1 MKMRLFASDLDGTLV
16 RSDGTISAASRAA
29 LKRAADA
36 GLLVVFVTGRPPR
49 WLDEIGDE
57 TGHTGLAVAAN
68 GAVLYD
74 LHSETVLRERLLTPE
89 LLATL
94 TADLRAAFPAVRF
107 GVEYG
112 TAFGYEPGY
121 RHDWEINPD
130 RDHRGN
136 PLPVPLV
143 APLDRITAAPAVKLL
158 AKDLGADPDCFL
170 AAAAAV
176 AGDRATVTTS
186 SRHGLLEI
194 AAPGVTKATGLAE
207 LASTHGIDSA
217 EVVAVG
223 DMPNDVAMLLWAGRA
238 YAVANAHPSVLAVA
252 DDVLPS
258 NDDDGVAVLI
268 ERLLGTP

>member
-1 MKMRLFASDLDGTLV
+1 MRGRLFASDLDGTLV
-16 RSDGTISAASRAA
+16 RSDGTISMASRAA
-29 LKRAADA
+29 LKRATDA

-74 LHSETVLRERLLTPE
+74 LHTETVLRERLLTPE

-94 TADLRAAFPAVRF
+94 ITALRDAFPAVRF
-107 GVEYG
+107 AVEYG

-136 PLPVPLV
+136 PLPAPLV
-143 APLDRITAAPAVKLL
+143 ASLERITAAPAVKLL
-158 AKDLGADPDCFL
+158 AKDRGAGPDCFL
-170 AAAAAV
+170 AAATAV
-176 AGDRATVTTS
+176 IGDRATVTTS

-194 AAPGVTKATGLAE
+194 AAPGVTKASGLADV
-207 LASTHGIDSA
+207 AATYGIDA
-217 EVVAVG
+217 ADVVAVG
-223 DMPNDVAMLLWAGRA
+223 DMPNDVAMLRWAGQA

-252 DDVLPS
+252 DEVVPS

-268 ERLLGTP
+268 ERLLR